1 MRQHRHETAKYL
13 VRRGANLDAKDESG
27 ATPRSLAG
35 GDAALLQELE
45 IAASRR
51 KN

>member
-1 MRQHRHETAKYL
+1 
-13 VRRGANLDAKDESG
+13 VRRGASLDAKDESG
-27 ATPRSLAG
+27 VTPRSLAG
-35 GDAALLQELE
+35 GDAALLQELD